1 MEKSSVVDM
10 KPTTLFS
17 KSTRSLPRT
26 QEDQEVGNTPLLLT
40 IQPRSW
46 QKHGGENNL
55 AVGDLCSDSVGL

>member
-1 MEKSSVVDM
+1 MEESSVVDM

-26 QEDQEVGNTPLLLT
+26 QEDQEAGNTPLLLT

-46 QKHGGENNL
+46 QKHSGENNP
-55 AVGDLCSDSVGL
+55 AV